1 MDVSVRLL
9 ESLATTGALADAFSD
24 TAIVSGMLRFE
35 VALAR
40 AEARAGLVPSSVADA
55 IAAVTAGTFDT
66 AAMARAA
73 RGSGT
78 IAIAFLEAL
87 VARVQA
93 AAPAAAPFV
102 HFGATSQDVTDTAL
116 ILCVRRAQAL
126 IAPDHA
132 RLTGSLRRLSDQHQD
147 TVMLARTLL
156 QPAAPTTFGLK
167 AAGWFGAV
175 SRSHAALS
183 NAFGDACVAQFG
195 GPSGTLA
202 ALGPAGPAVAESLA
216 KDLDLPCPA
225 APWHTH
231 RDRLAA
237 LVASCGV
244 YTGSLAKIARDV
256 SLLMQFEVGEAAEP
270 GGASSSMPHKRNPAG
285 CAVVL
290 AAATR
295 LPGLVS
301 SFLSG
306 MVQEHE
312 RGLGGW
318 HAEAVTIADA
328 IQSTGSALAAT
339 ADLVDSLTVDPDRM
353 RHNLSATRG
362 VVLAERALN
371 FLGPALGR
379 DAARRIVADAVATV
393 SRGEGTFFAALLANG
408 DAAAALTPAQK
419 ADLDRPEAYLGAADT
434 FRRRLLDDH
443 RG

>member
-1 MDVSVRLL
+1 VSVRLL
-9 ESLATTGALADAFSD
+9 ESLATTGALAEAFSD
-24 TAIVSGMLRFE
+24 SAVVSGMLRFE

-40 AEARAGLVPSSVADA
+40 AEARAGLVPPSVADA
-55 IAAVTAGTFDT
+55 VAAVTADTFDT
-66 AAMARAA
+66 AAIARAA

-87 VARVQA
+87 VARVQND
-93 AAPAAAPFV
+93 APTAAPFV

-116 ILCVRRAQAL
+116 ILCIRRAREV
-126 IAPDHA
+126 IEPDHV
-132 RLTGSLRRLSDQHQD
+132 RLTGSLRRLSDEHRD

-183 NAFGDACVAQFG
+183 NAFGDACVAQVG

-202 ALGPAGPAVAESLA
+202 ALGPSGPSVAESLA
-216 KDLDLPCPA
+216 QDLDLACPA

-237 LVASCGV
+237 LVACCGV

-270 GGASSSMPHKRNPAG
+270 GGGSSSMPHKRNPAG

-339 ADLVDSLTVDPDRM
+339 ADLVESLTVDPDRM
-353 RHNLSATRG
+353 RHNLAATRG
-362 VVLAERALN
+362 VVFAERALN
-371 FLGPALGR
+371 LLGPALGR
-379 DAARRIVADAVATV
+379 DAARRIVAHAVATV
-393 SRGEGTFFAALLANG
+393 SRGHGTFASALLANG
-408 DAAAALTPAQK
+408 DAAAALTAAQK
-419 ADLDRPEAYLGAADT
+419 ADLDQPETYLGAAET

>member
-1 MDVSVRLL
+1 VSVRLL
-9 ESLATTGALADAFSD
+9 ESLATTSALADAFSD
-24 TAIVSGMLRFE
+24 TAVLSGMLRFE

-40 AEARAGLVPSSVADA
+40 AEARAGLVPSSVAGA
-55 IAAVTAGTFDT
+55 VAAVTADAFDT
-66 AAMARAA
+66 EAIARAS

-87 VARVQA
+87 IARVQA
-93 AAPAAAPFV
+93 DAPDAAPYV

-116 ILCVRRAQAL
+116 ILCVRRAREI

-132 RLTGSLRRLSDQHQD
+132 RLAASLRRLSDEHRD
-147 TVMLARTLL
+147 TVMVARTLL

-175 SRSHAALS
+175 SRSHATLS
-183 NAFGDACVAQFG
+183 QAFGDACVTQFG

-202 ALGPAGPAVAESLA
+202 ALGADGPSVAQSLA
-216 KDLDLPCPA
+216 EDLDLACAA
-225 APWHTH
+225 APWHAH

-244 YTGSLAKIARDV
+244 YAGSLAKIARDV

-270 GGASSSMPHKRNPAG
+270 GGGSSSMPHKRNPAG

-301 SFLSG
+301 AFLSG

-312 RGLGGW
+312 RGIGGW

-339 ADLVDSLTVDPDRM
+339 ADLVESLTVDPDRM
-353 RHNLSATRG
+353 RRNLAATRG
-362 VVLAERALN
+362 VVFAERALN
-371 FLGPALGR
+371 LLAPALGR
-379 DAARRIVADAVATV
+379 DAAKRLVADAVATA
-393 SRGEGTFFAALLANG
+393 SRGGGTFSAALVANG

-419 ADLDRPEAYLGAADT
+419 ADLDNPEAYLGAAET